1 MKQVFYTGKRA
12 PFTLNVAYCKDKVV
26 FQDAKTGVWLDDKVA
41 DKLVKENGKVFH
53 IVKERIEAAIA
64 EPGIIDDADII
75 DEVGEDDIEDDG
87 QVEENVS
94 SETPKIDIEKPIE
107 EMNALE
113 LKAYAKDISFK
124 GYTKYNTEDLREAL
138 LEAYNAE

>member
-12 PFTLNVAYCKDKVV
+12 PFTLNVAYCKDKPV
-26 FQDAKTGVWLDDKVA
+26 FDGKTGIWLDDKVA

-53 IVKERIEAAIA
+53 IGKERIEAAIA

-75 DEVGEDDIEDDG
+75 DEVGEDDIEDGDL
-87 QVEENVS
+87 VDENVER
-94 SETPKIDIEKPIE
+94 ETFEKPIE

-113 LKAYAKDISFK
+113 LKAYAKAISFK
-124 GYTKYNTEDLREAL
+124 GYTKYNTEDLRDEL
-138 LEAYNAE
+138 IKDRDSRVNDI